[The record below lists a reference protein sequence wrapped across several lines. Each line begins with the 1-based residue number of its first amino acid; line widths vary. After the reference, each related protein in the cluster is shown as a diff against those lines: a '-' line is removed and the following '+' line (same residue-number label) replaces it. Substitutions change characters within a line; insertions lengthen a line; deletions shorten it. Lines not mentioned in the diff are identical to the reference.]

1 MITDLLALLVAY
13 LLGSIPFG
21 YLIVKM
27 ASGKDVRASGSGATG
42 ATNVMR
48 TAGKQAGLMTFAL
61 DIAKGF
67 VAVLVARW
75 LTGVG
80 MWETNW
86 VVAGAAFLAIV
97 GHIFPVW
104 LGFKAGKGVAT
115 GVGVFLAIAPLAV
128 VCALVVFALIL
139 KATRYVSLGSIIASA
154 LMLPLI
160 LLWNGLVFPSP
171 HLTQMLAAVGAI
183 VALIVVKHT
192 DNIRRLMAGTENKFG
207 AAKK

>member
-1 MITDLLALLVAY
+1 MLTNTLALLVAY

-21 YLIVKM
+21 YLIVKW
-27 ASGKDVRASGSGATG
+27 ASGRDVRASGSGATG

-48 TAGKQAGLMTFAL
+48 TAGKKAGLMTFAL
-61 DIAKGF
+61 DIAKGL
-67 VAVLVARW
+67 VSVLVARW

-80 MWETNW
+80 VWETNW

-97 GHIFPVW
+97 GHVFPVW

-154 LMLPLI
+154 LMLPFI

-171 HLTQMLAAVGAI
+171 HLPQMLAAVGAI
-183 VALIVVKHT
+183 AALIVAKHA
-192 DNIRRLMAGTENKFG
+192 DNIKRLMAGTENKFG

>member
-1 MITDLLALLVAY
+1 MLTDTLALLASY

-27 ASGKDVRASGSGATG
+27 SSGKDVRASGSGATG

-48 TAGKQAGLMTFAL
+48 TAGKKAGLMTFAL

-67 VAVLVARW
+67 VAVLAARW
-75 LTGVG
+75 IIGVG
-80 MWETNW
+80 LWETNW
-86 VVAGAAFLAIV
+86 VVAAAAFLAIV
-97 GHIFPVW
+97 GHVFPVW

-128 VCALVVFALIL
+128 VCALAVFALIL
-139 KATRYVSLGSIIASA
+139 KATRYVSLGSVIASA
-154 LMLPLI
+154 LMLPLM
-160 LLWNGLVFPSP
+160 LFWNGLVFPSP
-171 HLTQMLAAVGAI
+171 YLTQMLAAVGAV
-183 VALIVVKHT
+183 VALIIVKHA

>member
-1 MITDLLALLVAY
+1 MLTNIIALLVAY

-27 ASGKDVRASGSGATG
+27 TSGKDVRASGSGATG

-48 TAGKQAGLMTFAL
+48 TAGKKAGLMTFAL

-67 VAVLVARW
+67 VAVFAAR
-75 LTGVG
+75 LIVG
-80 MWETNW
+80 AGLWETNW
-86 VVAGAAFLAIV
+86 VVAGAAFAAIV

-115 GVGVFLAIAPLAV
+115 GVGVFLGIAPLAV

-139 KATRYVSLGSIIASA
+139 KVTRYVSLGSVVSTL

-160 LLWNGLVFPSP
+160 YLWNGLVSPSP
-171 HLTQMLAAVGAI
+171 YLAQMLAAVGAI
-183 VALIVVKHT
+183 AVLIVLKHT